1 MIADNQAK
9 PAPVKP
15 LTQQFRG
22 RAAKVRLDP
31 DQLRRQAGAMSAAK
45 NVLLSREEVM
55 GFFNNWSADLG
66 GRPLDIATAACAASA
81 AIYCAIRFTQSS
93 VGSLLDE
100 LRRQK
105 FLEGR

>member
-1 MIADNQAK
+1 MIVDNQAEV
-9 PAPVKP
+9 ASIKP

-55 GFFNNWSADLG
+55 SFFNNWSADLG
-66 GRPLDIATAACAASA
+66 GRPLDIATASDAGLALVQRAL
-81 AIYCAIRFTQSS
+81 QSIAQS
-93 VGSLLDE
+93 DS
-100 LRRQK
+100 RRAVSD
-105 FLEGR
+105 RP